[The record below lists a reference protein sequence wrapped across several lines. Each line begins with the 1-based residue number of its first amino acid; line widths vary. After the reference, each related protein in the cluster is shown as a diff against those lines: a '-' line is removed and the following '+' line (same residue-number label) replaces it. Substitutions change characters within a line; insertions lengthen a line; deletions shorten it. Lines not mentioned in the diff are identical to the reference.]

1 MPTPHEQTERL
12 LTEYGLS
19 LPETTA
25 RHGWA
30 CTRNLHVRGKLF
42 VIFGDK
48 AQPLDE
54 LTIFVKLPVSGEMA
68 QDLYFV
74 RESRGWYRQHGW
86 TVIHFGPRDDV
97 LAELE
102 TLSAWLR
109 QSYVAQA
116 PKVLARRVAEAGRD
130 HG

>member
-1 MPTPHEQTERL
+1 MPTPHEQTERQ
-12 LTEYGLS
+12 LTEYGLT

-30 CTRNLHVRGKLF
+30 FTRNLHVRGKLF
-42 VIFGDK
+42 AIFGNK

-54 LTIFVKLPVSGEMA
+54 LTIIVKLPISGEMA
-68 QDLYFV
+68 QGLYFV

-86 TVIHFGPRDDV
+86 TIAHFGSQDDV

-102 TLSAWLR
+102 TLRSWLR
-109 QSYVAQA
+109 QSYSAQA
-116 PKVLARRVAEAGRD
+116 PKSLARRLNEAAPD